1 MGKALRIL
9 HVDDDDDWLRRVQEV
24 LESAGHEVYS
34 CISMADA
41 YFAYDRH
48 GPFDIVI
55 CDGNVDRPDTGDS
68 LAWAQLLREKGQK
81 VVTLFA
87 SIDGIEGIPHLN
99 KGEYSLQALLDLVR

>member
-1 MGKALRIL
+1 MERVLWIL

-55 CDGNVDRPDTGDS
+55 CDGNVDRPDSGDS

-81 VVTLFA
+81 VVTFFS

-99 KGEYSLQALLDLVR
+99 KGKYSPQALLDLVR

>member
-1 MGKALRIL
+1 MERVLWIL

-34 CISMADA
+34 FISIANA

-55 CDGNVDRPDTGDS
+55 CDGNVDRPDSGDS

-81 VVTLFA
+81 VVTFFS

-99 KGEYSLQALLDLVR
+99 KGKYSPQALLDLVR

>member
-9 HVDDDDDWLRRVQEV
+9 HVDDDDDWLRQVQEV
-24 LESAGHEVYS
+24 LERARHEVYS
-34 CISMADA
+34 CVSMADA

-55 CDGNVDRPDTGDS
+55 CDGNVDSPDSGDG
-68 LAWAQLLREKGQK
+68 LAWALLLHGKRQK